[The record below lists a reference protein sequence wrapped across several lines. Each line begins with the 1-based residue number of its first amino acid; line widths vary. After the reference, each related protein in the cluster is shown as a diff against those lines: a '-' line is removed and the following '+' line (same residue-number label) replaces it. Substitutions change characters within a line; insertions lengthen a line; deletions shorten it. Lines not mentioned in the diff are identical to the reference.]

1 MEDNCRIVILGA
13 GSVGKS
19 CLTLRYLQN
28 KFITDYDPT
37 IEENYR
43 KMVIVDGK
51 PMLLEI
57 LDTAG
62 QDEFRS
68 VRDKYLRTGEGFV
81 IVYSIT
87 SADSLWEA
95 QSFHEAIEK
104 VKDTTDTPSL
114 TVGNKSDLESQR
126 QVSTSEG
133 QELAQKFRSQFLEV
147 SAKSGKNIE
156 QVFETIARDV
166 RNWKA
171 KKSGKNQSNKRNSS
185 AISKKK
191 KNCEII

>member
-1 MEDNCRIVILGA
+1 MEDKCKIVIVGG
-13 GSVGKS
+13 GSVGKT
-19 CLTLRYLQN
+19 CITLRYLNN
-28 KFITDYDPT
+28 KFITHYDPT
-37 IEENYR
+37 IEESYR
-43 KMVIVDGK
+43 KMTILDGK
-51 PMLLEI
+51 PILLEI